1 MAATTARRHEAV
13 FSGSQEE
20 PRFCGCRTS
29 LNTWQVTISA
39 DRTLLKINI
48 SGRIREAAKIGL
60 ATLEHLA
67 SAEDL
72 DNIALTADDLRDT
85 QVCQRSKIT
94 LSNIFSKVGTVEK
107 AKEMIVFFFIF
118 ISTPE
123 GHERGYIWRI
133 IISFQSGSENID

>member
-1 MAATTARRHEAV
+1 MGSPPPTRYHLVGQLT
-13 FSGSQEE
+13 SGN
-20 PRFCGCRTS
+20 RTS
-29 LNTWQVTISA
+29 LDTSQVTISA

-72 DNIALTADDLRDT
+72 GNIAVTADDLRDT

-94 LSNIFSKVGTVEK
+94 LSNISRRWEL
-107 AKEMIVFFFIF
+107 
-118 ISTPE
+118 
-123 GHERGYIWRI
+123 
-133 IISFQSGSENID
+133 